1 MRFFYKNKLKG
12 WLFRTSQTLNGVIFQ
27 LLHVKSDKYLT
38 VMKNSPAKLERNAMK
53 VYLDKTGNEGSWF
66 FVEPVY
72 KHSFLG
78 DNVSQ
83 TANFEIA

>member
-1 MRFFYKNKLKG
+1 
-12 WLFRTSQTLNGVIFQ
+12 
-27 LLHVKSDKYLT
+27 
-38 VMKNSPAKLERNAMK
+38 MKNSPAKLERNAMK

-78 DNVSQ
+78 DSVSK
-83 TANFEIA
+83 FFL